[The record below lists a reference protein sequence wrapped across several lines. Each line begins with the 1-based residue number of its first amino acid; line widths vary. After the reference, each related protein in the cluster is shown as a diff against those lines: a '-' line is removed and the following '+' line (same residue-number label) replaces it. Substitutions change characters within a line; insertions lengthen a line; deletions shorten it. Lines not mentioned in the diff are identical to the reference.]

1 MTTVVSLLSVA
12 AKVDVCREV
21 FATQEENRPLTTAS
35 MDSSVCHGAAGKV
48 HALT

>member
-12 AKVDVCREV
+12 VKEDVCREV
-21 FATQEENRPLTTAS
+21 SATLDENRPSTTVS
-35 MDSSVCHGAAGKV
+35 MDLNVCHGAAGKV